1 MIKLRGINI
10 YPQGLAPVLEQNSM
24 YAGEFLCMAERSADG
39 RDELTVRVEVRDG
52 RETDAELGAAFA
64 ELLKQRFG
72 VQMQVTLE
80 RAGSLAPL
88 TGTETRQKPIRLIDK
103 RFK

>member
-1 MIKLRGINI
+1 M
-10 YPQGLAPVLEQNSM
+10 
-24 YAGEFLCMAERSADG
+24 
-39 RDELTVRVEVRDG
+39 VRVEVKAASVG
-52 RETDAELGAAFA
+52 DAGLAKAFE

-72 VQMQVTLE
+72 VQMKVALE
-80 RAGSLAPL
+80 LPGALAPL